1 MVYSLSLEVDT
12 SLAIELALGYLGG
25 MIQREFIFKGNSSSG
40 GPVTLNSCSGDLG
53 TMPELVVGKQGNK

>member
-25 MIQREFIFKGNSSSG
+25 MIQREFIFKGCCSSSG
-40 GPVTLNSCSGDLG
+40 PITLNGYNGELD
-53 TMPELVVGKQGNK
+53 TMSALVVVNRENK